1 MYISTVHNT
10 ISIVNIMNYINAT
23 IRKFKELLR
32 FGSTV

>member
-10 ISIVNIMNYINAT
+10 ISIVNIMNYVNAT

-32 FGSTV
+32 LGSTV